1 MVELP
6 CVCVCACVS
15 VEREIAFRDIFFMH
29 IFKYLLIF
37 DYKG

>member
-6 CVCVCACVS
+6 CVCARACVCG
-15 VEREIAFRDIFFMH
+15 ERLRFVIFFMH